1 MSKHTP
7 GPWRLEGPD
16 NFSYH
21 LTDQNGEHIA
31 HLNKS
36 RYVDNRQ
43 DLEAGANAR
52 LIAAAPEMYDTLK
65 NIRSYITAS
74 CPDAYGVK
82 TVIGKLDTLLA
93 KIDATNSPE
102 KGKGG

>member
-1 MSKHTP
+1 MGKHTP

-31 HLNKS
+31 YLNKS

-43 DLEAGANAR
+43 DVEADANAR
-52 LIAAAPEMYDTLK
+52 LIAAAPEMYEALVEHGK
-65 NIRSYITAS
+65 GSNIRA
-74 CPDAYGVK
+74 
-82 TVIGKLDTLLA
+82 LLA
-93 KIDATNSPE
+93 RIE
-102 KGKGG
+102 GGE